1 MALSHWLKRNDKTR
15 PGSFGFP
22 VVSFRATI
30 SQTKTAREL
39 FSLSTGILAAAL
51 ATLLAAHFGGA
62 SLSGSTPTMVAC
74 AAILVFGLPHGAL
87 DLEIIKRERGTG
99 RLGMGALLFLYLG
112 LAATMAAMWH
122 FAPLGALATF
132 LLIAVIHFAEDWQ
145 ELGSAFLAQ
154 GVAIALLTA
163 PSFLHLVELE
173 QLFEALSGRADAA
186 IIANLMLLLAPMS
199 LGVAGIAFWA
209 MWRAGFRHKAMI
221 GVLMLAGMTLL
232 PPVVG
237 FALFFCLF
245 HSPLHLKEALG
256 RVDWSPQARWI
267 VPLLT
272 FAALGIASLLF
283 AGEVRADLP
292 AQFVAASFMTLS
304 LLTVPHMI
312 VPAIVDALALRTSLR
327 QSSQQPKAI

>member
-1 MALSHWLKRNDKTR
+1 MMLSHWLKRDDKTR

-22 VVSFRATI
+22 VVSFTKTI
-30 SQTKTAREL
+30 SPTSAAR
-39 FSLSTGILAAAL
+39 SLISRQSAFLASAL
-51 ATLLAAHFGGA
+51 AILSALHFSGT
-62 SLSGSTPTMVAC
+62 SLDGSTPTIVAC
-74 AAILVFGLPHGAL
+74 AAILLFGLPHGAL

-99 RLGMGALLFLYLG
+99 QLGMGGLLLLYLG
-112 LAATMAAMWH
+112 LAAAMATMWQV
-122 FAPLGALATF
+122 APLGALASF
-132 LLIAVIHFAEDWQ
+132 LLVAVIHFAEDWQ

-173 QLFEALSGRADAA
+173 QLFQALSGQAEATL
-186 IIANLMLLLAPMS
+186 IANLMLLLAPMS

-221 GVLMLAGMTLL
+221 GILMLAGMALL
-232 PPVVG
+232 PPVIG
-237 FALFFCLF
+237 FAIYFCLF

-256 RVDWSPQARWI
+256 RVDWSPQTRWI

-304 LLTVPHMI
+304 LLTVPHML
-312 VPAIVDALALRTSLR
+312 VPAIVDALASRTSPR
-327 QSSQQPKAI
+327 QAS